1 MSSSGPASASAGLVK
16 MAGYLGMASWV
27 ELEMRGALAR
37 EAYVAFFGVL
47 PVIEAYAHDD
57 AGAREWTEQLRL
69 VSVC

>member
-1 MSSSGPASASAGLVK
+1 
-16 MAGYLGMASWV
+16 
-27 ELEMRGALAR
+27 MRGALAR